1 MNVITTVALALTLAQ
16 TPAQAQDQATT
27 QQPPSAV
34 QPVPPEPSAGPV
46 VSLDQA
52 LEAAGQ
58 RNLDLRALGAQLDQ
72 AAEITWKALS
82 LYLPQVTASARY
94 ARQDEVRS
102 DVVFGLPGTETTKL
116 PNGAQLYSQFAQLP
130 IEEQKNGLFGVQVN
144 ATQMLISPQIYFAI
158 GGAKSTQRAAILSL
172 ENGRRQVLFGVARA
186 YYATAAL
193 KQGVEVTQRLLEI
206 ARRQEHDAQVRY
218 QAGAIAKVGLIRAEI
233 DRARAEQDLKR
244 QRNSYLSA
252 KASLASLLDRDTAF
266 EVESPPEPALPALEA
281 EPLAKQAVES
291 RPDVQA
297 ARITADAERQNK
309 TSAWSRYLPNL
320 QAFATYQRANQR
332 GLNQKYDSWVYGLQ
346 AQWTILDGLR
356 RESDIREASARV
368 AEAQARAE
376 GAAARARTEVEQ
388 ALLDLDSARANALKA
403 KEQRDLATENLR
415 LVDVAYRAGTAT
427 AVEQADA
434 TAQLRTAEIGFTN
447 ETLNAQLAALNVLNV
462 TGAFNPRKP

>member
-1 MNVITTVALALTLAQ
+1 
-16 TPAQAQDQATT
+16 
-27 QQPPSAV
+27 V

-94 ARQDEVRS
+94 AKQDEVKQS
-102 DVVFGLPGTETTKL
+102 VAVGFDPTSPDHNGTAPPPGTSFPPGTRIF
-116 PNGAQLYSQFAQLP
+116 SQTAVFDV
-130 IEEQKNGLFGVQVN
+130 EQQKDGLFGVQVN
-144 ATQMLISPQIYFAI
+144 ATQMLISPQLYFAI
-158 GGAKSTQRAAILSL
+158 GGAKSTQRAVTLNL

-244 QRNSYLSA
+244 QRNAYLSA
-252 KASLASLLDRDTAF
+252 KAALASLLDRDSAF
-266 EVESPPEPALPALEA
+266 EVESPPEPALPSLDGDA
-281 EPLAKQAVES
+281 LAKQAVDS
-291 RPDVQA
+291 RPDIQA
-297 ARITADAERQNK
+297 ARITVDAEKQNK
-309 TSAWSRYLPNL
+309 TAAWSRYLPNL

-368 AEAQARAE
+368 AEAQARSE
-376 GAAARARTEVEQ
+376 GAAVRARTEVAQ

-403 KEQRDLATENLR
+403 KEQRDLAAENLR

-434 TAQLRTAEIGFTN
+434 TAQLRTAEIGYTN
-447 ETLNAQLAALNVLNV
+447 ENLNAQLAALNVLNV